1 MPPKIIL
8 IGPPGCGKSTVGR
21 GLGNELNLPFSDT
34 DSLIE
39 EREQISISD
48 IFTEQG
54 EGYFRAIEE
63 EVVAVALVDQSGVLS
78 LGGGAILSEVT
89 QNLLRN
95 TVKETKAQ
103 IVFLDVSISGAAP
116 RIGFNRDRPLLIDN
130 PRAKWVTLMAQRRSI
145 YESLATLIIDT
156 DDKSSQETVMAVRKG
171 LSK

>member
-1 MPPKIIL
+1 MPPKIVL

-21 GLGNELNLPFSDT
+21 GLSHELQLSFSDT
-34 DSLIE
+34 DSMIE
-39 EREQISISD
+39 DREKTSISD

-63 EVVAVALVDQSGVLS
+63 EVVAQALSTENGILS

-89 QNLLRN
+89 QELLRN
-95 TVKETKAQ
+95 SGSE
-103 IVFLDVSISGAAP
+103 IVFLDVSITGAAP

-130 PRAKWVTLMAQRRSI
+130 PRARWVALMAQRRHI
-145 YESLATLIIDT
+145 YESLATHVINT
-156 DDKSSQETVMAVRKG
+156 DDKSPNETVDSLRKE